1 MINGSS
7 VREEN
12 DLAEERQREM
22 VKKKKK
28 MMSKNMREPI
38 TRAKNLLSLSFKDG
52 MRVEGG

>member
-7 VREEN
+7 VREKN

-22 VKKKKK
+22 VKKKKI
-28 MMSKNMREPI
+28 SKNMREPV
-38 TRAKNLLSLSFKDG
+38 TRAKNPLSLSFKDG